1 MQDLIDYLSC
11 SLGESPIIKPYK
23 GQSELP
29 LFLQNEY
36 DIFDGII
43 HGNPVLFIKPKGI
56 RLQIERLRKNLKKV
70 SEYTSIQPVLWF
82 ESLRS
87 VQRRNLVKERI
98 PFVVPGLQ
106 MYLPFLYLNF
116 VEQVVVRRPSVEFF
130 TVATQCVYLYL
141 LLHPR
146 EYVSASKIAMEVH
159 VSIMTAAR
167 ALRDLEGLKLV
178 TPKGAATR
186 KKYQRNE
193 KRDFWEKGM
202 SHMVTPVMRTVY
214 TKSLPTSLKCYISG
228 ESALAHLSMLNEP
241 PYPVFAIYKKNLS
254 IIQEEDVLLMD
265 EMDDVDYQVV
275 EIWKYNP
282 ALFSTVDTVDL
293 FSLFSSFQI
302 VDDPRLEIEINALME
317 EILCGE

>member
-1 MQDLIDYLSC
+1 MQGLIDYLFS
-11 SLGESPIIKPYK
+11 SLGETPILKPY
-23 GQSELP
+23 GEQNELP

-36 DIFDGII
+36 AIFDGTI

-56 RLQIERLRKNLKKV
+56 RLSIERLKKNLKRI

-82 ESLRS
+82 VSLRS
-87 VQRRNLVKERI
+87 VQRRNLVIERI

-106 MYLPFLYLNF
+106 IYLPFLYLNF
-116 VEQVVVRRPSVEFF
+116 KEQVVVQRPSVEFF
-130 TVATQCVYLYL
+130 TVATQCVYLNL

-146 EYVSASKIAMEVH
+146 EYVSATKTAMEVH
-159 VSIMTAAR
+159 VSVMTAAR
-167 ALRDLEGLKLV
+167 ALRDLEALKLV
-178 TPKGAATR
+178 SQKGTATR
-186 KKYQRNE
+186 KKYQRNK
-193 KRDFWEKGM
+193 KRDFWEKGV
-202 SHMVTPVMRTVY
+202 SHLVTPVMRKVY
-214 TKSLPTSLKCYISG
+214 TRWLPTALKCFVSG

-241 PYPVFAIYKKNLS
+241 THPVFAIYKKNLS
-254 IIQEEDVLLMD
+254 IIQDEDILLMD

-293 FSLFSSFQI
+293 FSLFSSFHM
-302 VDDPRLEIEINALME
+302 VDDPRLEIEMSAIME